1 MVYYIIM
8 TEIKDLKKYTN
19 TKKSSK
25 LFPYKENIKYLL
37 DNNASQVAIIEYLDK
52 EEDLQVTRPTLSDF
66 IKKHIKKTPYTPKEK
81 EKNTQKKETQEEPKK
96 LRDSIFDD

>member
-1 MVYYIIM
+1 M

-37 DNNASQVAIIEYLDK
+37 DNNASQVAIIEYLNK

-66 IKKHIKKTPYTPKEK
+66 IKKHIKKTSYTPKEK
-81 EKNTQKKETQEEPKK
+81 EKNTQKKRLKK
-96 LRDSIFDD
+96 NQKN